1 MRGRPKLFTSYE
13 ADSAILPTS
22 LQRWM
27 IGGFVLLL
35 FLMPFDIPFLTGPVP
50 RAFPDSGRSSVDGSP
65 FSVRSRSCKT
75 AYPSFASSATAT
87 GCAR

>member
-50 RAFPDSGRSSVDGSP
+50 RAFPDS
-65 FSVRSRSCKT
+65 
-75 AYPSFASSATAT
+75 
-87 GCAR
+87 